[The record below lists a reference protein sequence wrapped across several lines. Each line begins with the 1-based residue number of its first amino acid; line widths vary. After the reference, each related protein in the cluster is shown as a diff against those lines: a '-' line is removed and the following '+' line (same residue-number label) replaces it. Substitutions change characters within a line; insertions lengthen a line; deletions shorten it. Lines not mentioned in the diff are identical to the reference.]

1 MAMLNVSA
9 LITGY
14 DTVGDHTEFIVEI
27 SCNGGLWRIS
37 RRFSD
42 FDQLHSRLVRRFGDL
57 IEVSLPEKQWFGRC
71 VRVGVVTLEFRDERG
86 SGGCMVK
93 RKRGDVL

>member
-1 MAMLNVSA
+1 MSA
-9 LITGY
+9 LITGH

-57 IEVSLPEKQWFGRC
+57 IEVTLPDKQWFGR
-71 VRVGVVTLEFRDERG
+71 
-86 SGGCMVK
+86 
-93 RKRGDVL
+93 